1 MTFWIHCNNFN
12 TQINLNFFHWSYND
26 ELYVEASVELKKK
39 WKSYVL
45 WDSAEAE
52 VSLVTVISITTI
64 LFYSLFMKLFY
75 IMSSIYY
82 KVLSFFAKITETYR
96 FYKGK
101 NRTNGEQK
109 DLFEDPRE
117 EPPTASSLIQYNF

>member
-1 MTFWIHCNNFN
+1 MTFWIYCNNFN
-12 TQINLNFFHWSYND
+12 TQINLNFFPL
-26 ELYVEASVELKKK
+26 ELQWWIICRRFCWIEKK

-52 VSLVTVISITTI
+52 VSLVTVISITAI

-75 IMSSIYY
+75 IMNSIYY

-109 DLFEDPRE
+109 DLSEDPRE